1 MKRTLLEEL
10 LRDVERI
17 TGERDLVM
25 IGSQA
30 IHAAVVDVPAEVMI
44 SRECDLLFDDDDPA
58 AAAIDGS
65 LGPDSERAAELL
77 VHVDTVSS
85 SFPFLAPSWEQR
97 LVPFGHPAPHV
108 RCLEIHDLVLSKL
121 AAGRLKDY
129 ELVAVL
135 LDRELVELEV
145 VRTRI
150 SEPDQPRPRFISN
163 DSRTR
168 MLMDVTATQR

>member
-1 MKRTLLEEL
+1 MKRTLLDEL

-30 IHAAVVDVPAEVMI
+30 IHAVVVDVPAEVVI
-44 SRECDLLFDDDDPA
+44 SRECDLILDDEDPA
-58 AAAIDGS
+58 TAAIDGS
-65 LGPDSERAAELL
+65 LGPGSERAAELL
-77 VHVDTVSS
+77 VHVDTVSP
-85 SFPFLAPSWEQR
+85 SFPYLAPSWEQR
-97 LVPFGHPAPHV
+97 LVPFGPEAPHV

-135 LDRELVELEV
+135 VDRELVDLGV
-145 VRTRI
+145 VRERI
-150 SEPDQPRPRFISN
+150 ASVADLHMRAILMARLQIVLE
-163 DSRTR
+163 SRGR
-168 MLMDVTATQR
+168 